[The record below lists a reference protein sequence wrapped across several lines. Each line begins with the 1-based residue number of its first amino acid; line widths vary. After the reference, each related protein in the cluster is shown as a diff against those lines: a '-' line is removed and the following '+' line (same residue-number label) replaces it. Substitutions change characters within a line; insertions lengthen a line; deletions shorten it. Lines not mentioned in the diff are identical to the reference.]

1 MATPFY
7 GTQQSSSQGT
17 QQAAGSQ
24 QSTSFIPNY
33 SETPILEQIAKYAGQ
48 MAPQVYQWG
57 MQQYA
62 NNQGN
67 IDALLRRAQSYASP
81 QQIASDMG
89 MAEAGVQQSAE
100 AARQNAIQDLQS
112 YGIDP
117 SSGRYAALDQASRVQ
132 AGAAAAGAGNQQRI
146 SDVATGNA
154 MQNQA
159 ISASLQNVASGYGA
173 ANAANQFA
181 QTGES
186 LKYSPLGTQSSG
198 SNYSSGQNSSQ
209 SSGSTPVFPP
219 AGSQPASP
227 GMGMG
232 TLYGNIGLAA
242 GGSVDDAT
250 TGGFVSNQLSPSNGN
265 RTDDVPAQLNAGEF
279 VIPKDVAAWKGQ
291 EFFYKLMAQA
301 RKMRATSGS
310 GNDGQSEETTPTGYQ
325 SGGNVGGF
333 QVQENLGGLS
343 SNPTNLQ
350 ASGQTRPWASLTP
363 GSYGTEMPSW
373 QASGG
378 TSANSTPLPIGAQ
391 GMTGIP
397 MPSNLTWGS
406 QTSPGSYALPAGTAN
421 PWTAPAAA
429 PGDWDWRSNLGGTAS
444 APGTP
449 RTDPTGFRGM
459 NQLTS
464 PNAQIGATPP
474 ATPRQGLGTGY
485 FGNMGAGSP
494 NQFKFGNLNPRYG
507 AA

>member
-1 MATPFY
+1 MAYPTY
-7 GTQQSSSQGT
+7 GTSRSQQQST
-17 QQAAGSQ
+17 QQAASAQ
-24 QSTSFIPNY
+24 ASTSFIPNY

-154 MQNQA
+154 IQNQA

-198 SNYSSGQNSSQ
+198 TSKSSGQSTGESS
-209 SSGSTPVFPP
+209 SSTPVFGPST
-219 AGSQPASP
+219 GSNNLSPNYAFPLGAQGVGMIGAS
-227 GMGMG
+227 
-232 TLYGNIGLAA
+232 AK
-242 GGSVDDAT
+242 GGYISPDRSPSHGAEVDDI
-250 TGGFVSNQLSPSNGN
+250 PSL
-265 RTDDVPAQLNAGEF
+265 LNAGEF
-279 VIPKDVAAWKGQ
+279 VIPKDVAQWKGQ

-301 RKMRATSGS
+301 RKMRATSGN
-310 GNDGQSEETTPTGYQ
+310 GNSEQSEKTTPTGYQ
-325 SGGNVGGF
+325 AGGSISD
-333 QVQENLGGLS
+333 Q
-343 SNPTNLQ
+343 
-350 ASGQTRPWASLTP
+350 R
-363 GSYGTEMPSW
+363 M
-373 QASGG
+373 
-378 TSANSTPLPIGAQ
+378 TS
-391 GMTGIP
+391 
-397 MPSNLTWGS
+397 
-406 QTSPGSYALPAGTAN
+406 
-421 PWTAPAAA
+421 TAPV
-429 PGDWDWRSNLGGTAS
+429 N
-444 APGTP
+444 
-449 RTDPTGFRGM
+449 
-459 NQLTS
+459 
-464 PNAQIGATPP
+464 
-474 ATPRQGLGTGY
+474 TGY
-485 FGNMGAGSP
+485 FGNMGFGSP
-494 NQFKFGNLNPRYG
+494 NQFKLGNLNPRYG
-507 AA
+507 AI